1 MEKIQRKFK
10 ENSDYICNIVELLL
24 SLQHCLIKQLKT
36 LLSPQNMPTQI
47 TSENISTSIKTDNYQ
62 ADNSSKFGL
71 VLPFLC
77 AIHCIAL
84 PFLVSLLPFLGQS
97 FFSSE
102 IFEWL
107 MLLVGA
113 CTSAY
118 LLTRDRRIHK
128 QFSPIILALLGF
140 GILSLGHILHEIPN
154 AEFISIALGCTSL
167 LFAYILNWNFIKK
180 MKNCIC

>member
-1 MEKIQRKFK
+1 MALFNKAAQ
-10 ENSDYICNIVELLL
+10 NLLYP
-24 SLQHCLIKQLKT
+24 KKMK
-36 LLSPQNMPTQI
+36 PQTISKSIN
-47 TSENISTSIKTDNYQ
+47 SENTT
-62 ADNSSKFGL
+62 KFGL

-107 MLLVGA
+107 MLLTGA

-118 LLTRDRRIHK
+118 LLMRDRRIHK
-128 QFSPIILALLGF
+128 RFSPIILALLSF
-140 GILSLGHILHEIPN
+140 GMLSLGHIFHGISHI
-154 AEFISIALGCTSL
+154 EFISIGLGCTSL
-167 LFAYILNWNFIKK
+167 LFAYVLNWNFIKK
-180 MKNCIC
+180 MRNCVC

>member
-1 MEKIQRKFK
+1 MKTQTNLKVNSKDIATNITTNAVANNL
-10 ENSDYICNIVELLL
+10 ENTN
-24 SLQHCLIKQLKT
+24 
-36 LLSPQNMPTQI
+36 
-47 TSENISTSIKTDNYQ
+47 
-62 ADNSSKFGL
+62 KFGL

-140 GILSLGHILHEIPN
+140 GVLSLGHILHEIPN
-154 AEFISIALGCTSL
+154 AEFIFIGLGCTSL

>member
-1 MEKIQRKFK
+1 MKIQA
-10 ENSDYICNIVELLL
+10 NSKSIVNEDITTNI
-24 SLQHCLIKQLKT
+24 
-36 LLSPQNMPTQI
+36 
-47 TSENISTSIKTDNYQ
+47 SENTN
-62 ADNSSKFGL
+62 KFGL
-71 VLPFLC
+71 ILPFLC
-77 AIHCIAL
+77 AIHCVAL

-102 IFEWL
+102 VFEWL

-128 QFSPIILALLGF
+128 QYSPTLLALLGF
-140 GILSLGHILHEIPN
+140 GVLGLGHIFHEIPN
-154 AEFISIALGCTSL
+154 TEFNTEFIFIGVGCASL

-180 MKNCIC
+180 TKNCVC